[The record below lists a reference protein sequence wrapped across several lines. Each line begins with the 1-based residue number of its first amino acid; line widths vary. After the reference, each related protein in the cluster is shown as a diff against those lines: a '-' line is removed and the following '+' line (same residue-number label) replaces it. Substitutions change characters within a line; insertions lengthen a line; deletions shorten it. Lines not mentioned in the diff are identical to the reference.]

1 MKAGFSAFLRRL
13 SALASI
19 LILVGSGAPFLPGL
33 QAAEKGRPAAE
44 AEQIGK
50 ISFLVLGDW
59 GRQGERLQREVA
71 GQMGV
76 YAASRGADFVITVGD
91 NFYENGVRS
100 IDDRKWQSSFHDVYT
115 APSLDIPWYAV
126 LGNHDYRGSADAQIQ
141 RTDHDE
147 RWKMPGRYYSLER
160 PVGGSD
166 ALFVFLD
173 TNPFIGRYRR
183 QTWRYPDL
191 DTQDPLEQLRW
202 LDEVLG
208 GSMAAWKIVVGHHPV
223 FSGGAY
229 HGPTKELMDRLRPVL
244 EKHGVQVY
252 LSGHDHNLQ
261 LLKPPGPTHYVVSGA
276 GSRARKAGSLE
287 HTLFARGGVCGF
299 VAATLTDD
307 RLNLEYIDHEG
318 GVLYESTI
326 VPRDGSGSAPP

>member
-1 MKAGFSAFLRRL
+1 MRTGSSAFLRRF
-13 SALASI
+13 SALASL
-19 LILVGSGAPFLPGL
+19 LILAGSGAFFPPALE
-33 QAAEKGRPAAE
+33 AAEKGRPAAE
-44 AEQIGK
+44 AERAGK

-59 GRQGERLQREVA
+59 GRQGVRLQREVA
-71 GQMGV
+71 RQMGV
-76 YAASRGADFVITVGD
+76 YAANRGADFVISVGD
-91 NFYENGVRS
+91 NFYENGIRS
-100 IDDRKWQSSFHDVYT
+100 VDDRKWQSSFHDVYT

-126 LGNHDYRGSADAQIQ
+126 LGNHDYRGSADAQVQ

-147 RWKMPGRYYSLER
+147 RWKMPGRYYFFER

-173 TNPFIGRYRR
+173 TNPFIGKYRR

-191 DTQDPLEQLRW
+191 ANQEPLEQLKW

-208 GSMAAWKIVVGHHPV
+208 RSKATWKIVVGHHPV
-223 FSGGAY
+223 LSGGAY

-244 EKHGVQVY
+244 EKHGVQAY

-261 LLKPPGPTHYVVSGA
+261 LLKPPGPTYYVVSGA
-276 GSRARKAGSLE
+276 GSKARKAGSLE
-287 HTLFARGGVCGF
+287 NTLFARGVCGF

-307 RLNLEYIDHEG
+307 RLHLEYIEHG
-318 GVLYESTI
+318 GAVLHESTI
-326 VPRDGSGSAPP
+326 GPRDGSGRAPP